1 MKQEAIEKSP
11 FAGLFSM
18 AAASLCCAFAEFL
31 EDIDGADLH
40 GSDAEVLDGGQKTGG
55 EDGALGLL
63 VLADDD
69 VERRRVLRIERDD
82 AVAEGDFEGAVLR
95 LVEEA
100 QSLLCSMAD
109 LLGIGDLDLL

>member
-1 MKQEAIEKSP
+1 MRGFFLWP
-11 FAGLFSM
+11 
-18 AAASLCCAFAEFL
+18 AASLFCAFVEFL
-31 EDIDGADLH
+31 EDVDGADLH

-55 EDGALGLL
+55 EDGALGLF

-69 VERRRVLRIERDD
+69 VERRIVLRVERDD

>member
-1 MKQEAIEKSP
+1 MRGFFLWLA
-11 FAGLFSM
+11 AGLF
-18 AAASLCCAFAEFL
+18 CAFAKFL
-31 EDIDGADLH
+31 EDVDGADLH
-40 GSDAEVLDGGQKTGG
+40 GSHAEVLDGGQETGG
-55 EDGALGLL
+55 EDGTLGLL

-69 VERRRVLRIERDD
+69 IERRRVFWIERDD
-82 AVAEGDFEGAVLR
+82 AVAEGDFEGTVLR